1 MAIVR
6 ASITWDGPS
15 RDILHL
21 LIEPTPDWGVTYHD
35 ETVSI
40 LRELDERDEATGK
53 IVGVEILGF
62 LSFDRWDDLP
72 KLDLL
77 WQLPGQQPLPLD
89 ELLKR
94 EQQRLRREALAAT
107 P

>member
-1 MAIVR
+1 M
-6 ASITWDGPS
+6 TWDGPA
-15 RDILHL
+15 RDILYVF
-21 LIEPTPDWGVTYHD
+21 IEPTPDWGATYHN
-35 ETVSI
+35 EVVSI

-53 IVGVEILGF
+53 IVGVEILDF
-62 LSFDRWDDLP
+62 LRYDRWDDLP